1 MSTAAVRLKKCT
13 KAKHAAWVTEMALGY
28 PIFHFSDLAS
38 PMIQT
43 FAYTTAIY
51 GMSTKGY
58 AGMAWKLTN
67 QNKC

>member
-1 MSTAAVRLKKCT
+1 
-13 KAKHAAWVTEMALGY
+13 MALGY